1 VQLAVVNMRS
11 IYYITFAL
19 WICAVSSEEKLA
31 KHFSL
36 FSVVTFGNEECTSS
50 SSVSGGS
57 TTGTCYSS
65 TECSDKKGMSSGN
78 CASGFGVCCVFLNT
92 GAVTA
97 TITENRTRL
106 RNAIYPSYQTDTTA
120 KNIVYTVN
128 KMKSDICQ
136 IRLDFDTF
144 VIAGPSVTTE
154 SIATGVNNCQDSLVL
169 STTDQT
175 STKTSPQLP
184 VGVLCGA
191 LTGQHLYIDLSPT
204 ASDALT
210 MTLDTLVSGTLT
222 PAIAQR
228 LWDIKVSQIECHA
241 TYRAPAG
248 CTQYYMT
255 RTGKIANMNFYRVS
269 GSTPAA
275 NKQNTGVHLQTS
287 HIRSCIRREKNM
299 CCVEYQL
306 CTSYNSIALA
316 DSGAASAAG
325 GSNGVYNE
333 AWSLDMDTSPYVI
346 ASGTAISGIN
356 NGLTDNYC
364 TGDYVEIPSSMSR
377 SCGAMFGSHL
387 STVNTRYC
395 GCKLGSNMEASVAA
409 HTASSSVCDCSEP
422 FAVTANFDDLSDHG
436 VSATANTNQ
445 GTAYFTRGFCLDF
458 KQTPCYN

>member
-1 VQLAVVNMRS
+1 MRS
-11 IYYITFAL
+11 IYYVTFAL
-19 WICAVSSEEKLA
+19 WICAVTAEEKLA

-36 FSVVTFGNEECTSS
+36 FSVVTFGNEECTSGS
-50 SSVSGGS
+50 SISGGA

-65 TECSDKKGMSSGN
+65 TECSDKNGMSSGN

-92 GAVTA
+92 AAVA
-97 TITENRTRL
+97 STISENRTRL
-106 RNAIYPSYQTDTTA
+106 RNYDYPTYQTATAA

-154 SIATGVNNCQDSLVL
+154 LIAAGANNCQDTLVL
-169 STTDQT
+169 STSDQT
-175 STKTSPQLP
+175 STAASPQLP

-204 ASDALT
+204 STDALT
-210 MTLDTLVSGTLT
+210 MTLDTAISTTIT

-228 LWDIKVSQIECHA
+228 IWDIKVSQIECHA

-248 CTQYYMT
+248 CSQYYMG
-255 RTGKIANMNFYRVS
+255 RHGKIASMNFYRVT
-269 GSTPAA
+269 GSTPALNA
-275 NKQNTGVHLQTS
+275 QNSGVHLQTS
-287 HIRSCIRREKNM
+287 HIRSCIRREKHM
-299 CCVEYQL
+299 CCTEYQL
-306 CTSYNSIALA
+306 CASYNSIAMA
-316 DSGAASAAG
+316 DSGAAAAAG
-325 GSNGVYNE
+325 GANGIYNE
-333 AWSLDMDTSPYVI
+333 AWSLDMDTTPYVI
-346 ASGTAISGIN
+346 ASGTAGSGIN

-387 STVNTRYC
+387 TTVNTRYC
-395 GCKLGSNMEASVAA
+395 GSKLGSNMEATVSTQ
-409 HTASSSVCDCSEP
+409 TASSSVCDCSEP
-422 FAVTANFDDLSDHG
+422 FAVTAHFDDLGDG
-436 VSATANTNQ
+436 GAALANINQ
-445 GTAYFTRGFCLDF
+445 GAAYFTRGFCLDY